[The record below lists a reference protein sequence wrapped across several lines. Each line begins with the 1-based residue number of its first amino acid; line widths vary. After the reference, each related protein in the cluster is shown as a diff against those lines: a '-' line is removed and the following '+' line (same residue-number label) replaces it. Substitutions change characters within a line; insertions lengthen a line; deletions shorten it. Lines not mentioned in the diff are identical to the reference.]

1 VKPSWAIAV
10 ASPELREQGRSLAER
25 TGRPLVDSDSREHP
39 FLVTLTAGRLEL
51 RRTGPGAP
59 GPLYIDFDGGILRQ
73 RLRTT
78 GRRSLLGKAL
88 GFSRKPPEQVVD
100 ATAGLGQDG
109 FLIAA
114 LGCRVTLIERQLP
127 FFLLVEDA
135 LERAARIPGLAPVVR
150 RIDLVH
156 ADARHWL
163 AALPEDERPDAIH
176 LDPMYP
182 ARSKSALSGKAM
194 QLAQQLVGKDEDAG
208 ELLQAALARARRRV
222 VVKRPMRSAPL
233 AETSPDFEITGKKTR
248 YDIYLPHE

>member
-10 ASPELREQGRSLAER
+10 ASPDLGERGRSLAER

-59 GPLYIDFDGGILRQ
+59 GPLHVDFAGGIVRQ

-100 ATAGLGQDG
+100 ATAGLG
-109 FLIAA
+109 
-114 LGCRVTLIERQLP
+114 E
-127 FFLLVEDA
+127 
-135 LERAARIPGLAPVVR
+135 
-150 RIDLVH
+150 
-156 ADARHWL
+156 
-163 AALPEDERPDAIH
+163 ERPDAIH